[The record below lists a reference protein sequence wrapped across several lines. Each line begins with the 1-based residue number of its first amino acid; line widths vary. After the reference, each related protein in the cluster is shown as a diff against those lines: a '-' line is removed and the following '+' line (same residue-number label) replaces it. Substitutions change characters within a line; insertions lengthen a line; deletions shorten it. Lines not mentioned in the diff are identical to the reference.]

1 MYKIVVLPV
10 KRIVLSRFRC
20 RQVVGSSSPQVMLHG
35 TIRNDDFQHN
45 TSMQCC
51 NHSKQCHCCNAV
63 LCWKSSLPIVSCHI
77 TLIMTCIIDFHC
89 RPREVAVH
97 TIRDNF
103 LCGHEKRS
111 SIVWTQPKK
120 FNSWHFERESLI
132 ISKFTPKDGKTLAC
146 DKRDR
151 AITYVFCRHLLLTL
165 MFSGLLRKDL
175 FEGKWSLAKSY
186 FKQNYCHACHTRFAV
201 FFLSRPV
208 A

>member
-45 TSMQCC
+45 TAMQCF

-77 TLIMTCIIDFHC
+77 TLIMTCMIDFHC

-97 TIRDNF
+97 TIRDSF

-111 SIVWTQPKK
+111 CIVWTQPK
-120 FNSWHFERESLI
+120 
-132 ISKFTPKDGKTLAC
+132 KDGKTLAC

-165 MFSGLLRKDL
+165 MFSGLLHKDL
-175 FEGKWSLAKSY
+175 FKGKWSLAKSY
-186 FKQNYCHACHTRFAV
+186 FKQNYCHACHTRLAV